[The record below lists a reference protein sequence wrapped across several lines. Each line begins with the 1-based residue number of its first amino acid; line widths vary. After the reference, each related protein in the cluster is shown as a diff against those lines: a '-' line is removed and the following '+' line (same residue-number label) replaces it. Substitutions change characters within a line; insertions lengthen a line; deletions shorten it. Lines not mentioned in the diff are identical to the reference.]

1 MANGEWS
8 HLAFFPCSL
17 LSTRYSPLDDVGR
30 EVMNHLLRLALLGMA
45 VLFAAPASA
54 KYPEYP
60 IRILVTIPPGGAPDI
75 AARLVAQ
82 RLQETLGW
90 TVVIE
95 NRTGANGNVAADA
108 VAKAPPDGY
117 TLLLGADSL
126 IAINPHIYP
135 KMPFDSLKDLVPVT
149 SIASNQFF
157 LSVNPA
163 LPVNTFQEFI
173 EYARKTRP
181 PLAYASGGNGSQHQF
196 GIEMLKQ
203 RAGID
208 LMHVP
213 YRGGAP
219 AGLATVAGE
228 TSVVLAGAS
237 NAPLLRSGQLRGL
250 ATAGKKRSPLFPDMP
265 TIGEFYPGYEVTIWL
280 GLFAPA
286 GLPEPI
292 LTTLRTEVQK
302 ALGQSDLA
310 DKLNVTGALTPL
322 VETPEEFSV
331 LIQRDYDKYG
341 KLARDI
347 GVKVE

>member
-1 MANGEWS
+1 MK
-8 HLAFFPCSL
+8 
-17 LSTRYSPLDDVGR
+17 
-30 EVMNHLLRLALLGMA
+30 HLLRPA
-45 VLFAAPASA
+45 VATLILLFAGAAFA
-54 KYPEYP
+54 KYPESP
-60 IRILVTIPPGGAPDI
+60 IRVLVTIPPGGAPDI
-75 AARLVAQ
+75 AARLLAQ
-82 RLQETLGW
+82 RLSETQGW
-90 TVVIE
+90 TVVVE

-108 VAKAPPDGY
+108 VAKATPDGY

-135 KMPFDSLKDLVPVT
+135 KMPFDTLKDLVPVT

-157 LSVNPA
+157 LSVTPS
-163 LPVNTFQEFI
+163 LPVKTFEEFI
-173 EYARKTRP
+173 EHARKTKP

-208 LMHVP
+208 LLHVP

-237 NAPLLRSGQLRGL
+237 NAPLLKSGQLRGL
-250 ATAGKKRSPLFPDMP
+250 ATTGKKRSPLFPDLP

-286 GLPEPI
+286 GTPEPI
-292 LTTLRTEVQK
+292 LTTLRTEVQR
-302 ALGQSDLA
+302 ALAQPELA
-310 DKLNVTGALTPL
+310 DKLNVTGALQPL
-322 VETPEEFSV
+322 LESPQEFAA
-331 LIQRDYDKYG
+331 LIKSDYDKYG

-347 GVKVE
+347 GIKVE

>member
-1 MANGEWS
+1 MTK
-8 HLAFFPCSL
+8 HP
-17 LSTRYSPLDDVGR
+17 
-30 EVMNHLLRLALLGMA
+30 LRLAALVVAML
-45 VLFAAPASA
+45 APVVASA
-54 KYPEYP
+54 AYPEHP

-82 RLQETLGW
+82 RLNETQGW
-90 TVVIE
+90 IVVIE

-108 VAKAPPDGY
+108 TAKAPPDGY
-117 TLLLGADSL
+117 TLLLAADSL

-135 KMPFDSLKDLVPVT
+135 KMPFDSLKDLVPVS

-157 LSVNPA
+157 LSVNPS
-163 LPVNTFQEFI
+163 LPVSTFPEFI
-173 EYARKTRP
+173 EYARKADP

-203 RAGID
+203 RAGIN
-208 LMHVP
+208 LLHVP

-219 AGLATVAGE
+219 AGMATVAGE

-250 ATAGKKRSPLFPDMP
+250 ATTGRKRSPLFPDMP
-265 TIGEFYPGYEVTIWL
+265 TIAEFYPGYELTIWL

-286 GLPEPI
+286 GTPDDI

-302 ALGQSDLA
+302 ALSQPD
-310 DKLNVTGALTPL
+310 T
-322 VETPEEFSV
+322 
-331 LIQRDYDKYG
+331 
-341 KLARDI
+341 
-347 GVKVE
+347 

>member
-1 MANGEWS
+1 M
-8 HLAFFPCSL
+8 
-17 LSTRYSPLDDVGR
+17 TK
-30 EVMNHLLRLALLGMA
+30 HLLRLATVLVLALAPLAA
-45 VLFAAPASA
+45 VA
-54 KYPEYP
+54 KYPEHP

-82 RLQETLGW
+82 RLTETLGW

-108 VAKAPPDGY
+108 VAKATPDGY
-117 TLLLGADSL
+117 MLLLAADSL

-135 KMPFDSLKDLVPVT
+135 RMPFDTLKDFVPVT

-157 LSVNPA
+157 LSVNPS
-163 LPVNTFQEFI
+163 LPVKTLPEFI
-173 EYARKTRP
+173 EHARRTKP

-208 LMHVP
+208 LLHVP

-219 AGLATVAGE
+219 AGMATVAGE

-237 NAPLLRSGQLRGL
+237 NAPLLKAGQLRGL
-250 ATAGKKRSPLFPDMP
+250 ATTGKKRSPLFPDLP
-265 TIGEFYPGYEVTIWL
+265 TIAEFYPGYDVTIWL

-286 GLPEPI
+286 GTPEPI
-292 LTTLRTEVQK
+292 VTTLRTELQK
-302 ALGQSDLA
+302 ALSQSELA
-310 DKLNVTGALTPL
+310 ERLNVTGALQPL
-322 VETPEEFSV
+322 LVSPEEFSA
-331 LIQRDYDKYG
+331 LIRHDYEKYG
-341 KLARDI
+341 KLAKEI
-347 GVKVE
+347 GIRVE

>member
-1 MANGEWS
+1 LSAQSAADAQTSKEDSMTK
-8 HLAFFPCSL
+8 HLAHL
-17 LSTRYSPLDDVGR
+17 A
-30 EVMNHLLRLALLGMA
+30 VMALVALGA
-45 VLFAAPASA
+45 GSAAA
-54 KYPEYP
+54 KYPEHP
-60 IRILVTIPPGGAPDI
+60 VRILVTIPPGGAPDI
-75 AARLVAQ
+75 AARLVGQ

-108 VAKAPPDGY
+108 VAKATPDGY

-163 LPVNTFQEFI
+163 LPVKTLPEFI
-173 EYARKTRP
+173 EHARRTKP

-208 LMHVP
+208 LLHVP

-237 NAPLLRSGQLRGL
+237 NAPLLQSGQLRGL
-250 ATAGKKRSPLFPDMP
+250 ATTGKKRSPLFPDLP

-286 GLPEPI
+286 GTPEPI
-292 LTTLRTEVQK
+292 VTTLRTEVQK
-302 ALGQSDLA
+302 ALGQPELA
-310 DKLNVTGALTPL
+310 DKLNVTGALQPL
-322 VETPEEFSV
+322 LESPEGFAA
-331 LIQRDYDKYG
+331 LIRQDYEKYG
-341 KLARDI
+341 KLAKEI
-347 GVKVE
+347 GIRIE

>member
-1 MANGEWS
+1 MRS
-8 HLAFFPCSL
+8 IYLAWDEGRARRGARRVSFAASSPRATRCDRARRGFPGN
-17 LSTRYSPLDDVGR
+17 VR
-30 EVMNHLLRLALLGMA
+30 EGTMKKHLLGMA
-45 VLFAAPASA
+45 VVASGLLFAATASA
-54 KYPEYP
+54 KYPESP

-82 RLQETLGW
+82 RLGESLGW

-95 NRTGANGNVAADA
+95 NRTGANGNVAAEA

-219 AGLATVAGE
+219 AGMATVAGE

-237 NAPLLRSGQLRGL
+237 NAPLLKSGQLRGL
-250 ATAGKKRSPLFPDMP
+250 ATTGKKRSPLFPDMP
-265 TIGEFYPGYEVTIWL
+265 TIGEFYPGYDVTIWL

-286 GLPEPI
+286 GTPEPI
-292 LTTLRTEVQK
+292 LTRLREEIHK
-302 ALGQSDLA
+302 ALTQS
-310 DKLNVTGALTPL
+310 
-322 VETPEEFSV
+322 
-331 LIQRDYDKYG
+331 
-341 KLARDI
+341 
-347 GVKVE
+347 

>member
-1 MANGEWS
+1 LSAQSAADAQTSKEDSMTK
-8 HLAFFPCSL
+8 HLAHL
-17 LSTRYSPLDDVGR
+17 A
-30 EVMNHLLRLALLGMA
+30 VMALVALGA
-45 VLFAAPASA
+45 GSAAA
-54 KYPEYP
+54 KYPEHP
-60 IRILVTIPPGGAPDI
+60 VRILVTIPPGGAPDI
-75 AARLVAQ
+75 AARLVGQ

-108 VAKAPPDGY
+108 VAKATPDGY

-163 LPVNTFQEFI
+163 LPVKTLPEFI
-173 EYARKTRP
+173 EHARKTKP

-208 LMHVP
+208 LLHVP

-237 NAPLLRSGQLRGL
+237 NAPLLKSGQLRGL
-250 ATAGKKRSPLFPDMP
+250 ATTGKKRSPLFPDLP

-286 GLPEPI
+286 GTPEPI
-292 LTTLRTEVQK
+292 VTTLRMEVQK
-302 ALGQSDLA
+302 ALGQPELA
-310 DKLNVTGALTPL
+310 DKLNVTGALQPL
-322 VETPEEFSV
+322 LESPEGFAA
-331 LIQRDYDKYG
+331 LIRQDYEKYG
-341 KLARDI
+341 KLAKEI
-347 GVKVE
+347 GIRIE